1 MRIKNSLRVGWVGK
15 GVWQTDETVVDR
27 CGTGDEGL
35 DKAHGPTNQNG
46 GKKARCSY
54 PQKSKYPLKWE
65 EEPKVLS

>member
-1 MRIKNSLRVGWVGK
+1 M
-15 GVWQTDETVVDR
+15 WQTDETVVDR